1 GVGCLRFG
9 GRANDKHRRSRESR
23 DRGMT
28 GARDER
34 VPHTPEMKPWT
45 VQINV
50 PALTYVCWMCFSTFH
65 LSPMTARQY
74 WLVKSEPEVF
84 SFDDLV
90 ASPKKTTHWN
100 GVRNFAARNHLRSMK
115 TGDLV
120 FFYHSQAKPA
130 AVVGV
135 AEVVREAYPDPTA
148 FDTKNE
154 YYDAKSKRDDPTWF
168 MVDLR
173 AVEALPRP
181 APIDEIKKTH

>member
-1 GVGCLRFG
+1 
-9 GRANDKHRRSRESR
+9 
-23 DRGMT
+23 
-28 GARDER
+28 
-34 VPHTPEMKPWT
+34 
-45 VQINV
+45 
-50 PALTYVCWMCFSTFH
+50 
-65 LSPMTARQY
+65 MTARQY

-84 SFDDLV
+84 SFDDLI

-100 GVRNFAARNHLRSMK
+100 GVRNFAARNNLRAMK

-148 FDTKNE
+148 FDTKDQ
-154 YYDAKSKRDDPTWF
+154 YYDPKSKRDDPTWF

-173 AVEALPRP
+173 AVEPLSRP
-181 APIDEIKKTH
+181 VSIDEIKKTKGLEQMALVRLGRLSVQPVSAKEWEIVQGLAKKQ